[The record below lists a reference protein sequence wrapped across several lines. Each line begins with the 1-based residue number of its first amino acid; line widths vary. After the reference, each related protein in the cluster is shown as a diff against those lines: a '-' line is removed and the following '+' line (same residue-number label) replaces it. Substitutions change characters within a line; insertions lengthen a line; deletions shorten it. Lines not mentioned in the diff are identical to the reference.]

1 MIRSALRE
9 KRVSQGWHSPCI
21 IEKPSGK
28 SLTPTN
34 QTNPTQ
40 MKKVQLTIAMLGVA
54 LASTAS
60 AHPHGGCYQPGCH
73 SYWWYPT
80 YCGQDYDD
88 CDYPSH
94 PHHRHQ
100 IIVVP

>member
-1 MIRSALRE
+1 MASESGLAFALHNRKTE
-9 KRVSQGWHSPCI
+9 RQIAHTNKT
-21 IEKPSGK
+21 K
-28 SLTPTN
+28 S
-34 QTNPTQ
+34 NPTQ
-40 MKKVQLTIAMLGVA
+40 MKKILLTIAMLGVA